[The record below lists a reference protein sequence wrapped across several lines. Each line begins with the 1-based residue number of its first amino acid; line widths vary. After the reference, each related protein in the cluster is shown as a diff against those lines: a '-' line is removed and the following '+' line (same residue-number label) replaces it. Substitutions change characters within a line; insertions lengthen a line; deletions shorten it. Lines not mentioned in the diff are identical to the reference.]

1 MPCGTLQYNDNLND
15 AHSNILVNFS
25 YVNLTKF

>member
-15 AHSNILVNFS
+15 AHINILVNFS